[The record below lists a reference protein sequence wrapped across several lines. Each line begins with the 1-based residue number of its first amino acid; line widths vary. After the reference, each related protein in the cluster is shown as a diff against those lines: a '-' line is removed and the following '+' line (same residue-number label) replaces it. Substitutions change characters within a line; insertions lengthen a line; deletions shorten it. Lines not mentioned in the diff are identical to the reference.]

1 MDFLINETQ
10 LKIILTE
17 QDKSKMNDYMKKLY
31 SFTSDIIEK
40 TKEQYGLN
48 LKLLLTWGASVGGIV
63 MPLDNFIRTGNF
75 NLTDGQKTLVLVG
88 VAASSFYDNS
98 RTIKQIREK
107 IKEEGIWETFEEI
120 LLKAKQLRK
129 VFVKFLKSLN
139 TTLGG
144 SFDIIKYTFLIPI
157 ITDIQSIATNTKD
170 IEKTAILISERLIAS
185 GVIIVTS
192 IVLTEVINKIIKRL
206 K

>member
-1 MDFLINETQ
+1 MDFLINEMQ

-88 VAASSFYDNS
+88 VAASLFYDNS

-120 LLKAKQLRK
+120 LSKAKQLRK
-129 VFVKFLKSLN
+129 VFIKFLKSLN

-157 ITDIQSIATNTKD
+157 ITDIQSIAVNTKD

>member
-1 MDFLINETQ
+1 
-10 LKIILTE
+10 
-17 QDKSKMNDYMKKLY
+17 
-31 SFTSDIIEK
+31 
-40 TKEQYGLN
+40 
-48 LKLLLTWGASVGGIV
+48 LTWGASVGGIV

>member
-1 MDFLINETQ
+1 MDFLINEMQ

-88 VAASSFYDNS
+88 VAASLFYDNY

-120 LLKAKQLRK
+120 LSKAKQLRK

-157 ITDIQSIATNTKD
+157 ITDIQSIAVNTKD
-170 IEKTAILISERLIAS
+170 IENTAILISERLIAS

>member
-88 VAASSFYDNS
+88 VAASLFYDNS